1 VPGQPTPARN
11 TPEGAL
17 AAALQS
23 ATTLGYIWTPESV
36 GYAVKFARRIVKP
49 DGSQR
54 IILATERQLG
64 AWGDFWKIGTDP
76 IAYSFSVIE
85 LRLNANG
92 IGEGRTSLTGKI
104 GVDPVDNTI
113 ALADYASQPVL
124 LKDVKV
130 RSKS

>member
-1 VPGQPTPARN
+1 VPRQNPLARN

-23 ATTLGYIWTPESV
+23 ATTLGYIWTSESA
-36 GYAVKFARRIVKP
+36 GYSLKYARRIVKP

-64 AWGDFWKIGTDP
+64 SWGDFWNIGTGP

-92 IGEGRTSLTGKI
+92 TGEGRTSLIGKI
-104 GVDPVDNTI
+104 AVDPVDNTI

-130 RSKS
+130 RPKS

>member
-1 VPGQPTPARN
+1 VPGPTLPRN

-23 ATTLGYIWTPESV
+23 AKTSGYIWTSESV
-36 GYAVKFARRIVKP
+36 GYALKFARRIVRP

-64 AWGDFWKIGTDP
+64 SWGDFWNIGTDP
-76 IAYSFSVIE
+76 VAYSFSVIE

-104 GVDPVDNTI
+104 VVDPVDNTF

>member
-1 VPGQPTPARN
+1 VSGQPAPRN

-17 AAALQS
+17 AAALQA
-23 ATTLGYIWTPESV
+23 ATTLGYIWTPESI
-36 GYAVKFARRIVKP
+36 GYALKYARRIVKP
-49 DGSQR
+49 DGSLR

-64 AWGDFWKIGTDP
+64 SWGDFWNVGTDP
-76 IAYSFSVIE
+76 VAYSFSVVE

-92 IGEGRTSLTGKI
+92 TGEGRTSLIGKI
-104 GVDPVDNTI
+104 VVDPVDNTI
-113 ALADYASQPVL
+113 ALEDYAAQPVL